1 MTPAE
6 FIDDPNWANFIPEM
20 TGNPRPR
27 HLPTHDDCTKL
38 DADVVAGHL
47 MKGGTLGMMAGYEE
61 RPGQIDMTRA
71 IVRAFDAQE
80 HLMIEAGTGVGKSL
94 GYLVPSVLWAWTN
107 DTPVIVSTA
116 TRNLQSQLIG
126 SDIPRALATLG
137 PDAAKFRVALLKG
150 RTNYLCLRAVGDFFA
165 AGYWTMSEE
174 EQAEMP
180 HFIDWLTRTEDGD
193 LDHYEGLPRSLLTCP
208 GEECSGRR
216 CLFYT
221 RCFLYRARRAAAEAH
236 LVVANH
242 ALVLADAVSDGGNI
256 LPNAGRVVLDEA
268 HNLEE
273 IATEYLSYEFSLPA
287 LNRLLNRLLRR
298 GKGKRAGSGGILASV
313 QRQLQKGILRD
324 QSVARRLG
332 GILDAA
338 PHLFVRI
345 VNAAEEIVE
354 SAEKEL
360 FVEGTRK
367 RQAVR
372 YRRPLA
378 AQRLEGAFDDAVI
391 ALVNLLHDLRDT
403 LEDSSAEG
411 EFNFFGD
418 LIVQLE
424 GLAASLTS
432 FANEAAFVLSG
443 DKPTHAYWGEKVKLE
458 KRPAYLRL
466 VAAPLS
472 VADDLRKYLWEARD
486 SVILSSA
493 TLRVGNDFR
502 YMSRRLGFE
511 GRRGQETAAPVDPS
525 ALTED
530 AASSPLRADPQDR
543 YRCLTAASPFDY
555 LRQALVLAPDCLPDP
570 AADPMRYSEA
580 LAALMMDLFSATDGR
595 ALVLFTSYEMMN
607 AVADHARLD
616 LDGAGIRLLVQGEG
630 LSRERMT
637 EQLRD
642 ARGRTVIFGA
652 NSFWEGVD
660 VAGEALSCVVIA
672 RLPFAQV
679 ADPIIEARSEKI
691 EREGGSPFR
700 DYSLP
705 EAVIRFRQGFGRLIR
720 TKRDRGIVV
729 VTDPRIATKG
739 YGAVFR
745 RSIPATVHTVTDLH
759 ELLARVD
766 DFLTL

>member
-1 MTPAE
+1 MSPAE
-6 FIDDPNWANFIPEM
+6 FIDDPNWANFIPE
-20 TGNPRPR
+20 TVGNPRPR
-27 HLPTHDDCTKL
+27 HLPSHDDCTKL

-47 MKGGTLGMMAGYEE
+47 MKGGTLGLMSGYEE

-71 IVRAFDAQE
+71 IVRAFNAQE

-94 GYLVPSVLWAWTN
+94 GYLVPSIQWAWTN

-137 PDAAKFRVALLKG
+137 ADAEKFKVALLKG
-150 RTNYLCLRAVGDFFA
+150 RSNYLCLRAVGDFFA
-165 AGYWTMSEE
+165 AGFWTMSEE

-180 HFIDWLTRTEDGD
+180 RFIDWLTHTEDGD
-193 LDHYEGLPRSLLTCP
+193 LDSYEGLPRSLLTCP
-208 GEECSGRR
+208 GEECGVRR
-216 CLFYT
+216 CPFFT

-242 ALVLADAVSDGGNI
+242 ALVLADAVSDGGGI

-287 LNRLLNRLLRR
+287 LNRILNRLLRR
-298 GKGKRAGSGGILASV
+298 GRGKRAASGGILASV
-313 QRQLQKGILRD
+313 QRQLQRGLVRD
-324 QSVARRLG
+324 GAVQERLVR
-332 GILDAA
+332 LLNAA
-338 PHLFVRI
+338 PHHFVKI

-354 SAEKEL
+354 LAEKEL
-360 FVEGTRK
+360 FADAAKK
-367 RQAVR
+367 RPSVR

-403 LEDSSAEG
+403 LGDSTAEG
-411 EFNFFGD
+411 ELNFFGD
-418 LIVQLE
+418 LMGQLD

-432 FANEAAFVLSG
+432 FANEAAFVLAG
-443 DKPTHAYWGEKVKLE
+443 EKPTHAYWGEKVRVE
-458 KRPAYLRL
+458 KRPMYVRL

-472 VADDLRKYLWEARD
+472 VADDLRKYLWEVRD

-502 YMSRRLGFE
+502 YMARRLGFE
-511 GRRGQETAAPVDPS
+511 GRRGQETTAPVDPS
-525 ALTED
+525 ALTGD

-570 AADPMRYSEA
+570 GADPVKYSEA
-580 LAALMMDLFSATDGR
+580 LAAVMKDLFSATDGR

-616 LDGAGIRLLVQGEG
+616 LDAAGIRLLVQGEG

-637 EQLRD
+637 EQLRN
-642 ARGRTVIFGA
+642 AHGRTVVFGA

-679 ADPIIEARSEKI
+679 ADPIIEARSEQI
-691 EREGGSPFR
+691 ERAGGSSFR
-700 DYSLP
+700 DYYLP

-745 RSIPATVHTVTDLH
+745 RSIPASVHTVADLSD
-759 ELLARVD
+759 LLSRVN
-766 DFLTL
+766 DFLV

>member
-6 FIDDPNWANFIPEM
+6 FIDDPNWANFIPEAA
-20 TGNPRPR
+20 GNPKPR
-27 HLPTHDDCTKL
+27 HLPTHEDCSKL

-47 MKGGTLGMMAGYEE
+47 MKGGTLGLMKGYEE
-61 RPGQIDMTRA
+61 RAGQIDMTRA
-71 IVRAFDAQE
+71 IVRAFNAHE

-94 GYLVPSVLWAWTN
+94 GYLVPSIQWAWTN

-116 TRNLQSQLIG
+116 TRNLQSQLIE

-137 PDAAKFRVALLKG
+137 PDAGKFKVALLKG
-150 RTNYLCLRAVGDFFA
+150 RVNYLCLRAVGDFFA
-165 AGYWTMSEE
+165 AGYWTMTED

-180 HFIDWLTRTEDGD
+180 RFIDWLTHTEDGD
-193 LDHYEGLPRSLLTCP
+193 LDHYDGLPRSLLTCP
-208 GEECSGRR
+208 GEECGGRR
-216 CLFYT
+216 CPFYS

-273 IATEYLSYEFSLPA
+273 IATEYLSSEFSLPA
-287 LNRLLNRLLRR
+287 LNRILNRLLRR
-298 GKGKRAGSGGILASV
+298 GRGKRSAAGGVLASV

-324 QSVARRLG
+324 QAVALHLG
-332 GILDAA
+332 EILDAV
-338 PHLFVRI
+338 PRCFVKI
-345 VNAAEEIVE
+345 VNAAEEILE
-354 SAEKEL
+354 SAEREL
-360 FVEGTRK
+360 FVDGTRK
-367 RQAVR
+367 RPCVR
-372 YRRPLA
+372 YRQPLV
-378 AQRLEGAFDDAVI
+378 AQRSEGAFDDAVI
-391 ALVNLLHDLRDT
+391 ALVNRLHDLRDT
-403 LEDSSAEG
+403 LEDSTAEG
-411 EFNFFGD
+411 ELNFFGD
-418 LIVQLE
+418 LIAQLD

-443 DKPTHAYWGEKVKLE
+443 DKPTHAYWGERVKLE
-458 KRPAYLRL
+458 KRTAYLRL

-502 YMSRRLGFE
+502 YMAKRLGFHGGNGGDE
-511 GRRGQETAAPVDPS
+511 IQAE
-525 ALTED
+525 
-530 AASSPLRADPQDR
+530 SPHGR
-543 YRCLTAASPFDY
+543 YRCLTAVSPFNY
-555 LRQALVLAPDCLPDP
+555 LRQAMVLVPDCLPDP
-570 AADPMRYSEA
+570 AADPVKYSES
-580 LAALMMDLFSATDGR
+580 LAALMKDLFSATDGR

-607 AVADHARLD
+607 AVAGHARFD
-616 LDGAGIRLLVQGEG
+616 LDAAGIRLLVQGEG
-630 LSRERMT
+630 MSRERMT
-637 EQLRD
+637 EQLKC
-642 ARGRTVIFGA
+642 AEARTVVFGA

-679 ADPIIEARSEKI
+679 ADPIVEARSEKI
-691 EREGGSPFR
+691 EREGGSSFR
-700 DYSLP
+700 DYYLP

-729 VTDPRIATKG
+729 ITDPRIATKG

-745 RSIPATVHTVTDLH
+745 RSIPASVHTVTDLQD
-759 ELLARVD
+759 LLSRVNG
-766 DFLTL
+766 FLAV

>member
-1 MTPAE
+1 MSPAE
-6 FIDDPNWANFIPEM
+6 FIDDPNWANFIPESA
-20 TGNPRPR
+20 GSPKPR
-27 HLPTHDDCTKL
+27 HLPSHDDCTKL

-47 MKGGTLGMMAGYEE
+47 MKGGTLGLMPGYEE
-61 RPGQIDMTRA
+61 RPGQIDMARA
-71 IVRAFDAQE
+71 IVRAFNAQE

-94 GYLVPSVLWAWTN
+94 GYLVPSIQWAWTN

-137 PDAAKFRVALLKG
+137 ADAAKFRVALLKG
-150 RTNYLCLRAVGDFFA
+150 RANYVCLRAVGDFFA
-165 AGYWTMSEE
+165 AGFWTMSEE

-180 HFIDWLTRTEDGD
+180 RFIDWLTHTEDGD
-193 LDHYEGLPRSLLTCP
+193 LDRYEGLPRSLLTCP
-208 GEECSGRR
+208 GEECGGRR
-216 CLFYT
+216 CPFFT

-242 ALVLADAVSDGGNI
+242 ALVLADAVSDGGGI

-273 IATEYLSYEFSLPA
+273 IATEYLSREFSLPA
-287 LNRLLNRLLRR
+287 LNRILNRLLRR
-298 GKGKRAGSGGILASV
+298 GRGKRAASGGILASV
-313 QRQLQKGILRD
+313 QRQLQKGMVRDGAVQERLARIL
-324 QSVARRLG
+324 G
-332 GILDAA
+332 AA
-338 PHLFVRI
+338 PRHFVKI

-354 SAEKEL
+354 QAEREL
-360 FVEGTRK
+360 FADAAK
-367 RQAVR
+367 RRPSVR
-372 YRRPLA
+372 YRQPLA
-378 AQRLEGAFDDAVI
+378 ARRLEGAFDDAVI
-391 ALVNLLHDLRDT
+391 GLVNLLHDLRDT
-403 LEDSSAEG
+403 LGDSTGEG

-418 LIVQLE
+418 LMGQLD

-432 FANEAAFVLSG
+432 FANETAFVLSG
-443 DKPTHAYWGEKVKLE
+443 EKPTHAYWGEKVKVE

-472 VADDLRKYLWEARD
+472 VADDLRKYLWDARD

-502 YMSRRLGFE
+502 YMSRRLGF
-511 GRRGQETAAPVDPS
+511 GASPNGS
-525 ALTED
+525 
-530 AASSPLRADPQDR
+530 AASAGDAESFPPRTDPQDR
-543 YRCLTAASPFDY
+543 YRCLTAVSPFDY

-570 AADPMRYSEA
+570 GADPTRYSES
-580 LAALMMDLFSATDGR
+580 LAAVMKDLFSATDGR

-616 LDGAGIRLLVQGEG
+616 LDAAGIRLLVQGEG

-642 ARGRTVIFGA
+642 ARGRTVVFGA

-679 ADPIIEARSEKI
+679 ADPIIEARSEQI
-691 EREGGSPFR
+691 ERDGGSPFR
-700 DYSLP
+700 DYYLP

-745 RSIPATVHTVTDLH
+745 RSIPASVHTVADLP
-759 ELLARVD
+759 EMLARVN
-766 DFLTL
+766 DFLSW